1 MQTGKKMV
9 RRIATTSMV
18 PVAQGLLKEE
28 KFTFHRKTQELVTWH
43 KIWKELI
50 INFDQTL
57 LSYITVVNT
66 TLEFSRLQSVPV
78 NGKEK
83 GKQITGTFSITVAG
97 KFMQLIYTGKTQRY
111 HPKGIP
117 FPDRFDVSHSTNH
130 WSNKTLAIQHLDNIF
145 TPYFEVVR
153 EELGLHEDQNIFS
166 FMMFSKHKQQTSI
179 VSTLTRATLRMYK
192 YHQV

>member
-18 PVAQGLLKEE
+18 PVAPGL
-28 KFTFHRKTQELVTWH
+28 TFHRKTQELVTWH

-78 NGKEK
+78 KGKEK
-83 GKQITGTFSITVAG
+83 GKQITGTFSITAAG

-117 FPDRFDVSHSTNH
+117 FPDRFDVSHSTTIGATKP
-130 WSNKTLAIQHLDNIF
+130 WLF
-145 TPYFEVVR
+145 
-153 EELGLHEDQNIFS
+153 
-166 FMMFSKHKQQTSI
+166 
-179 VSTLTRATLRMYK
+179 STLITSSLHTLKWYVK
-192 YHQV
+192 S

>member
-18 PVAQGLLKEE
+18 PVAPGLLKEE

-78 NGKEK
+78 KGKEK
-83 GKQITGTFSITVAG
+83 ENKLLARLVLLLQVSLCCSFTLGRLNATILKKSHFQIDLTCH
-97 KFMQLIYTGKTQRY
+97 TQQPLEQRNPGY
-111 HPKGIP
+111 SAP
-117 FPDRFDVSHSTNH
+117 
-130 WSNKTLAIQHLDNIF
+130 
-145 TPYFEVVR
+145 
-153 EELGLHEDQNIFS
+153 
-166 FMMFSKHKQQTSI
+166 
-179 VSTLTRATLRMYK
+179 
-192 YHQV
+192 